1 VKRSSSAQ
9 KAPSCSDKAEQ
20 RTTKAK
26 LVISEFCLSSNPQE
40 VSCSSAQLSELSSEI
55 LHAGLSLRLVG
66 KGGSMRPMV
75 REGDLLEIQPVDPSS
90 IHRGDIVLCLL
101 EDGRVVIHR
110 VVRIDRRAAG
120 LRFLVQGDQ
129 AWNRMDGSGH
139 TRSWGA
145 WLNSNGMA
153 SAFPCRMHPP
163 ACLASWQLCAC
174 NGS

>member
-1 VKRSSSAQ
+1 M
-9 KAPSCSDKAEQ
+9 
-20 RTTKAK
+20 
-26 LVISEFCLSSNPQE
+26 ISEFCLSSNPQE

-90 IHRGDIVLCLL
+90 VHRGEIVLCLL

-110 VVRIDRRAAG
+110 VVRIDHRAAG

-129 AWNRMDGSGH
+129 ALEPDGWIGAYSVLGRLVELERDGKRISMQNAPTRLLGQLAALRLQWKLNRTGLGH
-139 TRSWGA
+139 WVMLTLKHLPGF
-145 WLNSNGMA
+145 LQYLG
-153 SAFPCRMHPP
+153 
-163 ACLASWQLCAC
+163 
-174 NGS
+174 